1 MGVPTFRSLRHE
13 QKENWERVVS
23 RGPERKEWSGLR
35 SGELRTDQCTG
46 DTGDLDKVVSVGC
59 WGPQVRVSSRA
70 DGRRGVDVPGDH
82 PVSASS

>member
-1 MGVPTFRSLRHE
+1 M
-13 QKENWERVVS
+13 S

-59 WGPQVRVSSRA
+59 WEPQVRVSSRA
-70 DGRRGVDVPGDH
+70 DGRR
-82 PVSASS
+82 